1 MRTNKEVKIAI
12 IFGALM
18 IIICVVM
25 VLINTTPNKTI
36 DLKVYKNVEI
46 DGQRGYI
53 ECSVPESILGEIN
66 TEFNQATKL
75 DSSALAERHQIT
87 GTYKIESEKNSIAF
101 DKDDKNEIYNINEKQ
116 LYNFKSTIYSLVETV
131 CE

>member
-66 TEFNQATKL
+66 TEFNKATKL

-87 GTYKIESEKNSIAF
+87 GTYKIESGKNSIAF